1 MCKNKQNRFNR
12 HHMLN
17 AMNAATMSSS
27 ELAKV
32 GVVIVKDNRTIIN
45 GWNGTISG
53 ADNRCEEYTVTC
65 ECGVVHIVELLNDDP
80 SSCNYRSIDCSCTR
94 VLTPNNTVPVI
105 RTKLS
110 VIHAEENAILYAAK
124 TGISLNGST
133 LYSTYAPCIRCSRMI
148 ITCGIKKVYYLNE
161 YKNSLGID
169 LLHDHG
175 VSVMQSYVPC
185 DLY

>member
-1 MCKNKQNRFNR
+1 MCKDKYDRFNQ

-17 AMNAATMSSS
+17 ALNASTMSFAK
-27 ELAKV
+27 LAKV

-53 ADNRCEEYTVTC
+53 TDNCCEEYTVTC
-65 ECGVVHIVELLNDDP
+65 ECGVLHVVELLTDE
-80 SSCNYRSIDCSCTR
+80 SISHNYHGIRCSCMRTLTR
-94 VLTPNNTVPVI
+94 ANNVPVI
-105 RTKLS
+105 RTKRS

-148 ITCGIKKVYYLNE
+148 ITCGIKKVYYLNDF
-161 YKNSLGID
+161 KNSLGVD
-169 LLHDHG
+169 LLYYNG
-175 VSVMQSYVPC
+175 VSAMKMRINS
-185 DLY
+185 L